1 MTRSILTISLGA
13 ALLLGSAPAARAE
26 HWLKVM
32 PDDPYSDKGQF
43 HMMDVDAITQDPAS
57 GLIVGRFAY
66 IEPAKAAQGVVAGA
80 SFSWIFDCQKN
91 QVFTSPSEAGWRDKP
106 EDLSKPQMGGV
117 TNAMGRKLCA
127 LSGSWP
133 AGRLP

>member
-1 MTRSILTISLGA
+1 MARSILTTSLA
-13 ALLLGSAPAARAE
+13 AVLLLGLAPAARAE

-32 PDDPYSDKGQF
+32 PDDPYRTEGKF

-66 IEPAKAAQGVVAGA
+66 MEPAEAAKGVAAGKW
-80 SFSWIFDCQKN
+80 FTWVFDCKSN
-91 QVFTSPSEAGWRDKP
+91 QVFTSTEAGWRDKP
-106 EDLSKPQMGGV
+106 ADLSKEQMGGV

-133 AGRLP
+133 DGTLP